1 MAMNVANTMRIDMVA
16 VNKKNKQVR
25 AYLHK
30 TGLKNKDSRLKR
42 LLFYTSSQRQI
53 DKARIKQEKES
64 L

>member
-1 MAMNVANTMRIDMVA
+1 MVA

-30 TGLKNKDSRLKR
+30 TELKNKDRRLKG

-53 DKARIKQEKES
+53 DKTRTKQIEEDS

>member
-1 MAMNVANTMRIDMVA
+1 MVS

-42 LLFYTSSQRQI
+42 FLFYTSSQRQI
-53 DKARIKQEKES
+53 DKTRTKQAEEDNA
-64 L
+64 